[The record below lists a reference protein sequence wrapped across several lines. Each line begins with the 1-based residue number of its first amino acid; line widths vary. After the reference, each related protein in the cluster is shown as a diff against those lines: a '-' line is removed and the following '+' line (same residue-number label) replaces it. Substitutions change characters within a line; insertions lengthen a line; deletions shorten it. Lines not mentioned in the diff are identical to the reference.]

1 MTVGIS
7 GQRPTTLDTK
17 ALQEFVTATLEREGV
32 SGDAELT
39 ISFVGNDEIA
49 TLNEEHLGKAG
60 PTDVLSFPI
69 EDATP
74 GVPPQAG
81 NGGPPLALGDIFIS
95 TDIVTAHAAE
105 HNVPFDDELHL
116 MVCHG
121 VLHILGWD
129 HVDDEDAEKMEA
141 REAHHLATIGKARR

>member
-1 MTVGIS
+1 MTVDIS
-7 GQRPTTLDTK
+7 GQRPATVDVK
-17 ALQEFVTATLEREGV
+17 ALQEFVAATLDREGV
-32 SGDAELT
+32 PSDAELS
-39 ISFVGNDEIA
+39 ISFIGNDEIA

-69 EDATP
+69 EDAAP
-74 GVPPQAG
+74 GVPPQAR

-95 TDIVTAHAAE
+95 TDIVSAHAAE
-105 HNVPFDDELHL
+105 YDVSFDDELHL

-129 HVDDEDAEKMEA
+129 HVGDEDAEKMEA
-141 REAHHLATIGKARR
+141 REAHHLATIGKERR